1 MAEQEHSVKIN
12 SKDHDVITTPM
23 LEAEGDKLMNK
34 DTNAYNCNQCEYSS
48 ATKMSL
54 IKHINTKH
62 ALNPVKQVVTE
73 QVVVPSCSLCDDN
86 FNTVEEYEEHV
97 QEHKDEI
104 EEIDVTALTNGL
116 ELFECNLCSFESG
129 HEDSIKEHLLDHVNL
144 PSNASEK
151 EKRKNAKLEAL
162 KSGNLLDLYDDDGNP
177 LYDST
182 DSEYSDS
189 E

>member
-129 HEDSIKEHLLDHVNL
+129 HEDSIKEHLLYHVNL

-151 EKRKNAKLEAL
+151 KTKNNAKLEAL
-162 KSGNLLDLYDDDGNP
+162 QSGNLLDLYDDDGNP